1 MTEPA
6 KKTTETEPSNSTAAT
21 LNDEPVQESPILG
34 QGSDE
39 AETSMKES
47 LPDSEGLE
55 QTGLEKCCEEVD
67 SNTTKS
73 GRSFP
78 ALEPCKSVTE
88 NETDKAETG
97 NDMAQADTEDESMT
111 PIDTKDD
118 LDCSNIVTNADSNS
132 DNTLGSTSH
141 KNKAHDK
148 SNTGEDKSENL
159 EKADANIMDDSTEIE
174 SMAPN
179 DDNGLGYNCHKN
191 SGPDMEETGKD
202 KSEDSEK
209 AEADIEN
216 GSAENESMIT
226 NETKDDLDCPSIGTN
241 AISNPDDNDLE
252 SITHINSATEP
263 MNDINEDS
271 EKPEAVIENDSAEND
286 SMAPNLTKDD
296 HIADNNSGENI
307 LASMSHKDSIKAKA
321 DTGIDKSGKADTDI
335 ENETVENKL
344 DDVDNSNT
352 AINKDSYSDDNG
364 LESNSHKDSATD
376 LEGTKKGHSEDSE
389 KAGADIENNSS
400 EDEPMTPN
408 ETEDDLE
415 CSSFG
420 TNDDSN
426 SDESALGSMSQKNKA
441 TDQAETGRDNIETAD
456 ATVEK
461 DTAENTSRTPNQTK
475 NNLDCSNIATNDDCN
490 SDDNGLASNSQ
501 KNRATEAQSGKE
513 DSEIADSDIENDST
527 DVSVASNETIDDAE
541 NEILS
546 NTPTKIP
553 TTKSTKKVSF
563 NDKIEDKQNGAKAID
578 IVNKNKTSM
587 VTGSDKLTAQKNEEW
602 SCLTCTLIN
611 PSRLRWCSIC
621 GGRRPKDLEEMTQLL
636 KTILE
641 PEEDE
646 QSEPTPQVVPIKIL
660 SEEET
665 ADLMETMLTTRAAVK
680 VKRLSE
686 SRIRPYLAKGREV
699 EESDMQNDNDEDVN
713 DSSCSPEKEAPSS
726 KKRAKMGPKSKRV
739 KICSQDGDALKNSD
753 SIIEPKQKE
762 PAALES
768 SQTKDT
774 TAPRRGLQ
782 LKRLTAAEMERAMMQ
797 SDNSNNEDTNDISCT
812 PEKEAPSPKK
822 RSKPKRVETCSQDED
837 MQNNSDYIE
846 KEALA
851 KTVEPVSAN
860 SQECPDPEQNEQE
873 EPVAPE
879 LTYEDESPEKENNEN
894 SQAEDDTP
902 LSTES
907 KKKRKFGPKSARRP
921 LNGIKPSQPNLNEEH
936 NSNANPKPSE
946 KDKPTSPRKELAAE
960 ESEMQIENDNNEEV
974 NDGSRSPEP
983 EVATSKK
990 VAKLG
995 PKSKRVKNCSQDED
1009 TLKNS
1014 DSIEE
1019 EAVTKTMESVSTNS
1033 QEPEKKRKMGPKSK
1047 KSKETEKILSTESS
1061 EPLEVA
1067 SPITVQ
1073 PNDGDSMDTSA
1084 SEVVNN
1090 EKETENLDSSI
1101 LAKEL
1106 EQPSAQQQNKIKAGP
1121 LSARRSLGPK
1131 SKKLKAATIETA
1143 EAKKRPNPMSDKDS
1157 PIKKTKTHSA
1167 RELEETEIYS
1177 SVQQES
1183 NLEDDSVN
1191 AEDSS
1196 FQAVKSPITR
1206 SEQSESEKSK
1216 QAVNNS
1222 VTAVEDSVTDGNTS
1236 VTSAKDSI
1244 IAVAK
1249 QAAAAGNG
1257 ANSAETLNVVRLKV
1271 KECLNKFK
1279 SGLLQELS
1287 NRNL

>member
-1 MTEPA
+1 
-6 KKTTETEPSNSTAAT
+6 
-21 LNDEPVQESPILG
+21 
-34 QGSDE
+34 
-39 AETSMKES
+39 
-47 LPDSEGLE
+47 
-55 QTGLEKCCEEVD
+55 
-67 SNTTKS
+67 
-73 GRSFP
+73 
-78 ALEPCKSVTE
+78 
-88 NETDKAETG
+88 
-97 NDMAQADTEDESMT
+97 
-111 PIDTKDD
+111 
-118 LDCSNIVTNADSNS
+118 
-132 DNTLGSTSH
+132 
-141 KNKAHDK
+141 
-148 SNTGEDKSENL
+148 
-159 EKADANIMDDSTEIE
+159 
-174 SMAPN
+174 
-179 DDNGLGYNCHKN
+179 
-191 SGPDMEETGKD
+191 
-202 KSEDSEK
+202 
-209 AEADIEN
+209 
-216 GSAENESMIT
+216 
-226 NETKDDLDCPSIGTN
+226 
-241 AISNPDDNDLE
+241 
-252 SITHINSATEP
+252 
-263 MNDINEDS
+263 
-271 EKPEAVIENDSAEND
+271 
-286 SMAPNLTKDD
+286 
-296 HIADNNSGENI
+296 
-307 LASMSHKDSIKAKA
+307 
-321 DTGIDKSGKADTDI
+321 
-335 ENETVENKL
+335 
-344 DDVDNSNT
+344 
-352 AINKDSYSDDNG
+352 
-364 LESNSHKDSATD
+364 
-376 LEGTKKGHSEDSE
+376 
-389 KAGADIENNSS
+389 
-400 EDEPMTPN
+400 
-408 ETEDDLE
+408 
-415 CSSFG
+415 
-420 TNDDSN
+420 
-426 SDESALGSMSQKNKA
+426 
-441 TDQAETGRDNIETAD
+441 
-456 ATVEK
+456 
-461 DTAENTSRTPNQTK
+461 
-475 NNLDCSNIATNDDCN
+475 
-490 SDDNGLASNSQ
+490 
-501 KNRATEAQSGKE
+501 
-513 DSEIADSDIENDST
+513 
-527 DVSVASNETIDDAE
+527 
-541 NEILS
+541 
-546 NTPTKIP
+546 
-553 TTKSTKKVSF
+553 
-563 NDKIEDKQNGAKAID
+563 
-578 IVNKNKTSM
+578 
-587 VTGSDKLTAQKNEEW
+587 
-602 SCLTCTLIN
+602 
-611 PSRLRWCSIC
+611 
-621 GGRRPKDLEEMTQLL
+621 
-636 KTILE
+636 
-641 PEEDE
+641 
-646 QSEPTPQVVPIKIL
+646 
-660 SEEET
+660 
-665 ADLMETMLTTRAAVK
+665 
-680 VKRLSE
+680 
-686 SRIRPYLAKGREV
+686 
-699 EESDMQNDNDEDVN
+699 MQNDNDEDVN

-797 SDNSNNEDTNDISCT
+797 SDNSNNEDTNDVSCT

-822 RSKPKRVETCSQDED
+822 RSKSKRVETCSQDED
-837 MQNNSDYIE
+837 TLNNSDSIE
-846 KEALA
+846 KEAVA

-879 LTYEDESPEKENNEN
+879 LTSNEDESPEKENNEN

-960 ESEMQIENDNNEEV
+960 ESEMQIENDDNEEV

-1019 EAVTKTMESVSTNS
+1019 EAVAKTMESVSTNS

-1047 KSKETEKILSTESS
+1047 KIKAAAVEKPSESKETEKILSTESS
-1061 EPLEVA
+1061 EPSEVA
-1067 SPITVQ
+1067 SPITPQ

-1084 SEVVNN
+1084 SEVRNN
-1090 EKETENLDSSI
+1090 EKETENLDSSL

-1183 NLEDDSVN
+1183 NLEDDIVN